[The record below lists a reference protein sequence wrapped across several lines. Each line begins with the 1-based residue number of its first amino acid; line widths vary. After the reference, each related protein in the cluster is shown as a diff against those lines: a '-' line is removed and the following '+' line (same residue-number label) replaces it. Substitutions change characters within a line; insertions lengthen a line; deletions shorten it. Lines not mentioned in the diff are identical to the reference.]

1 MKKIKQPTENDILKY
16 EIATN
21 LGLSSKVDKVG
32 WGGLTAAETG
42 RIGGLVSSKKKKRK
56 AKNEDDAIQQ

>member
-1 MKKIKQPTENDILKY
+1 MKKTKQPTENDILKY